1 MSAKYDI
8 TIKQGS
14 SFVFSGQLITRLTN
28 TPRDL
33 TGFDIRSHLRKTY
46 ESEPFTAFD
55 ISIEDAEEG
64 RWVSQLSSTV
74 TETLDPGCYV
84 YDIEI
89 FSGSTVDRF
98 LEGKATITPEVT
110 RED

>member
-14 SFVFSGQLITRLTN
+14 SFVMRGQLVNRITN

-33 TGFDIRSHLRKTY
+33 DGFGIRSHLRKTY

-55 ISIEDAEEG
+55 ITIEDAQEG
-64 RWVSQLSSTV
+64 RWISQLSSTV
-74 TETLDPGCYV
+74 TKTLDPGCYV

-89 FSGSTVDRF
+89 FSGTTVDRF